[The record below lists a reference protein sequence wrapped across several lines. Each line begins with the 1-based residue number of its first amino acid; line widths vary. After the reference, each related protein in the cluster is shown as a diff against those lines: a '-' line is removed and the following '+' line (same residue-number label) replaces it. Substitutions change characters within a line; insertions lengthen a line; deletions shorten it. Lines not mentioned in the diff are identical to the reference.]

1 MALTVF
7 GLFAGLVLL
16 YLGAEGLVRGASC
29 LGVKLGLTPLVIGLT
44 IVAFG
49 TSAPEL
55 LVSVQASLA
64 GQGPIAIGNVV
75 GSNIANIALILGVAA
90 LVRPLEVKAQLIRLE
105 LPLVIGVSVVLVAML
120 WNGVVGRA
128 EGAALFAGV
137 IAYTFYSVRSAA
149 RENAPDVM
157 REYAEALPDSTRPVW
172 QYVVLTLVGLLV
184 LVGGARLLVASAVDL
199 ARLFGLSEA
208 LIGLT
213 IVAIG
218 TSLPELA
225 ASMVA
230 AAKREGDIAVGNVLG
245 SNLFNI
251 LCVLGLAALL
261 RPLAADGVSRIDL
274 AVMLGLAVLALP
286 IMRTGFRIGRPEG
299 AGLVL
304 IYVGYLAWL
313 GAGA

>member
-1 MALTVF
+1 MTTTVL
-7 GLFAGLVLL
+7 GLLAGLVLL
-16 YLGAEGLVRGASC
+16 YLGAEALVRGAAA
-29 LGVKLGLTPLVIGLT
+29 LGLKLGLTPLVIGLT

-55 LVSVQASLA
+55 LVSVQAGLA
-64 GQGPIAIGNVV
+64 DQGAIAIGNVV

-90 LVRPLEVKAQLIRLE
+90 LVRPLDVKAQLVRFE
-105 LPLVIGVSVVLVAML
+105 LPLLIGISLVLVALL
-120 WNGVVGRA
+120 WNGVLGRL
-128 EGAALFAGV
+128 EGAALFAGIV
-137 IAYTFYSVRSAA
+137 AYTAFSVRLSR
-149 RENAPDVM
+149 REQQADVV
-157 REYAEALPDSTRPVW
+157 REFEEALPDASRPAW
-172 QYVVLTLVGLLV
+172 QYVAATLVGLAV
-184 LVGGARLLVASAVDL
+184 LVGGARLLVWAAVDV
-199 ARLFGLSEA
+199 ARAFGLSEA

-213 IVAIG
+213 IVAVG

-261 RPLAADGVSRIDL
+261 HPLDANGVSRVDF
-274 AVMLGLAVLALP
+274 AVMIGVVLLALP
-286 IMRTGFRIGRPEG
+286 IMRTGYRIGRPEG

-304 IYVGYLAWL
+304 IYAGYLAWL
-313 GAGA
+313 ASTV